1 MAQAPSMPFP
11 KPINP
16 GSSLEDMRP
25 TTEIDAPDLSATQ
38 RIIPVLTVFRDDEQ
52 ISVVP
57 LDKRNVR
64 IGRSAENEIC
74 LDDNGV
80 SRHHAQVVTVLGESV
95 VEDLDSRNG
104 TFVNSK
110 WIKTRQLAP
119 GDAIVIAGFRLVYQ
133 YAADETCDE
142 VGELMRG
149 WRRGFDADNERRCT
163 ACGQPLPTAP
173 EPEEPGT
180 ILL

>member
-1 MAQAPSMPFP
+1 
-11 KPINP
+11 
-16 GSSLEDMRP
+16 MRQ
-25 TTEIDAPDLSATQ
+25 TSEIDAPDLSATQ
-38 RIIPVLTVFRDDEQ
+38 RIIPVLTVFRDGEQ

-57 LDKRNVR
+57 LDKRNIR
-64 IGRSAENEIC
+64 IGRANENEIC

-142 VGELMRG
+142 VSELMRG
-149 WRRGFDADNERRCT
+149 WRRGFGADSERRCT
-163 ACGQPLPTAP
+163 ACGQPLPKAP
-173 EPEEPGT
+173 EQEEPGT

>member
-1 MAQAPSMPFP
+1 
-11 KPINP
+11 
-16 GSSLEDMRP
+16 MRQ
-25 TTEIDAPDLSATQ
+25 TSEIDAPDLSATQ
-38 RIIPVLTVFRDDEQ
+38 RIIPVLTVFRDGEQ

-57 LDKRNVR
+57 LDKRNIR
-64 IGRSAENEIC
+64 IGRSNENEIC

-142 VGELMRG
+142 VSELMRG
-149 WRRGFDADNERRCT
+149 WGRGFGGNSERRCT
-163 ACGQPLPTAP
+163 ACGQALPKGP
-173 EPEEPGT
+173 EADEPDT

>member
-1 MAQAPSMPFP
+1 
-11 KPINP
+11 
-16 GSSLEDMRP
+16 MRP

-38 RIIPVLTVFRDDEQ
+38 RIIPVLTVFRDGEQ
-52 ISVVP
+52 MSIVP

-64 IGRSAENEIC
+64 IGRAAENEIC

-133 YAADETCDE
+133 YAPDETTDE
-142 VGELMRG
+142 LSELMRG
-149 WRRGFDADNERRCT
+149 WRRGFGADSEGRCT
-163 ACGQPLPTAP
+163 ACGQPLPHAP
-173 EPEEPGT
+173 AAEEPGT

>member
-1 MAQAPSMPFP
+1 
-11 KPINP
+11 
-16 GSSLEDMRP
+16 MRP
-25 TTEIDAPDLSATQ
+25 SEIEAPDLSATQ
-38 RIIPVLTVFRDDEQ
+38 RIIPVLAVFHDGAQ

-57 LDKRNVR
+57 LDKRNIR
-64 IGRSAENEIC
+64 IGRAAENEIC

-133 YAADETCDE
+133 YAADTTTDE
-142 VGELMRG
+142 LSELMRG
-149 WRRGFDADNERRCT
+149 WRRGFNGETEGHCT
-163 ACGQPLPTAP
+163 ACGQPLPGKPAAD
-173 EPEEPGT
+173 EPGT

>member
-1 MAQAPSMPFP
+1 
-11 KPINP
+11 
-16 GSSLEDMRP
+16 MRP
-25 TTEIDAPDLSATQ
+25 TSEIEAPDMSATQ
-38 RIIPVLTVFRDDEQ
+38 RIVPILTVFKDGQQ
-52 ISVVP
+52 IGIVP
-57 LDKRNVR
+57 LDRRNVR
-64 IGRSAENEIC
+64 IGRSAENELC

-133 YAADETCDE
+133 YAADETSDE
-142 VGELMRG
+142 VSELMRR
-149 WRRGFDADNERRCT
+149 WRRGIDGAADGHCA
-163 ACGQPLPTAP
+163 ACGQPLPKPPSLNEA
-173 EPEEPGT
+173 ET